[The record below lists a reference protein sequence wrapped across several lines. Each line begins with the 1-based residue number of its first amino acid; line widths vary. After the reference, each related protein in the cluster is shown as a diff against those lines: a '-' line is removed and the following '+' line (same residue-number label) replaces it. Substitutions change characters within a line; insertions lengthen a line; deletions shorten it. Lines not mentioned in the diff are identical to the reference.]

1 MQSSSVTHVFPLLLP
16 ETTNLKAYRGYITVQ
31 GHEYQFRIQL
41 PEDGDLKNAAIFGS
55 DALHAILS
63 GHEQT
68 VKLRL
73 EQSPDL
79 PTFLTELKHLLER
92 ILRSKKDMV
101 LPPASFYSRLISEIN
116 EVGWHSLANINNELT
131 QLQLKQKDAKNREH
145 IINIELSSDYPN
157 TAPKCNCS
165 LPEAVAL
172 TWNSKTS
179 NLSDVM
185 TQYSKQALEKYEDF
199 WGVMEDID
207 KNTCVLEPQH
217 PSMAET
223 MRRIAA
229 VKHVSLQINVDP
241 LAPRSV
247 PECQFL
253 GAETAISPL
262 RDKLN
267 LNLHQWNYKLTLRQN
282 LESVLEIKFP
292 SPSTAKKRRFKHGMC
307 HLLHLSP

>member
-1 MQSSSVTHVFPLLLP
+1 
-16 ETTNLKAYRGYITVQ
+16 
-31 GHEYQFRIQL
+31 
-41 PEDGDLKNAAIFGS
+41 
-55 DALHAILS
+55 
-63 GHEQT
+63 
-68 VKLRL
+68 
-73 EQSPDL
+73 L

-185 TQYSKQALEKYEDF
+185 TQYSKALEKYEDF

-292 SPSTAKKRRFKHGMC
+292 SPSTAKKEDLNMECAICYTYRIEEEIPDKVCDGKNCGRPFHASCLTLWLKNVPSNRQTLNTIYGKC
-307 HLLHLSP
+307 PYCEEPITVRIASR